1 MALTDAQMADV
12 RRYMGYALTG
22 TTMPIT
28 NDQDVVYVQ
37 FGMVTMSLH
46 HRLTTLSASEEA
58 VLINTYLAPLN
69 SMEQD
74 IIGIRGNL
82 DTAQASVWTHNA
94 LEQSDRDRLFDSWR
108 RRMCQ
113 FIGAAPGLGLGL
125 GGGIR
130 VVRG

>member
-1 MALTDAQMADV
+1 MALTDAQMADT
-12 RRYMGYALTG
+12 RRYMGYPLTG

-46 HRLTTLSASEEA
+46 QRLTTLSASEET
-58 VLINTYLAPLN
+58 VLINTYLTPLN
-69 SMEQD
+69 NMEQD
-74 IIGIRGNL
+74 IIGIRDNL

-113 FIGAAPGLGLGL
+113 FIGAAPGPGLGL

-130 VVRG
+130 VTRG